1 MTRFISMTVAA
12 AALALPALAG
22 TNFTA
27 KLAQP
32 DNNVQNIIA
41 EKALWSCNG
50 EQCVAELNRSK
61 VTVRTCKK
69 VASEVGE
76 LAAFSNDKGSLSEED
91 LVKCNEAAKK

>member
-1 MTRFISMTVAA
+1 MTRFATLTIAA
-12 AALALPALAG
+12 AALAMPALAG
-22 TNFTA
+22 TSFTA

-32 DNNVQNIIA
+32 DTTIENIIA

-50 EQCVAELNRSK
+50 EECVAELNRRK

-76 LAAFSNDKGSLSEED
+76 LASFSNDEESLSEED
-91 LVKCNEAAKK
+91 LAKCNEAAKR

>member
-1 MTRFISMTVAA
+1 MSRFLPLMAA
-12 AALALPALAG
+12 AAVFTLPALAG

-32 DNNVQNIIA
+32 QDSSERIIA
-41 EKALWSCNG
+41 AKALWDCN
-50 EQCVAELNRSK
+50 QDTCVAELNRRT

-76 LAAFSNDKGSLSEED
+76 LAGFSNDKESLSAED
-91 LVKCNEAAKK
+91 LAECNKSAKR